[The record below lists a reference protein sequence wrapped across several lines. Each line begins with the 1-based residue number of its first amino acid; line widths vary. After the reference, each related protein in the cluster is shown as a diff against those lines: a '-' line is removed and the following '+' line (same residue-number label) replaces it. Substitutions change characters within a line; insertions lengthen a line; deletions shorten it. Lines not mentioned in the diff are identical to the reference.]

1 MSAMI
6 PRSSLFDDFFKDMAP
21 GFFVRPLHG
30 DPLPSPSQLRVD
42 VKETEGA
49 YEVTAEIP
57 GVDKKDIHVHVDG
70 NLVSLNAEIRQ
81 ADERKDGEK
90 VLRSERYFGSVAR
103 SFQLPADIDNSKAK
117 ARFDNGVLVLTLPKK
132 QGGSGGHRLSIE

>member
-70 NLVSLNAEIRQ
+70 NVVSLNAEIRQ

-90 VLRSERYFGSVAR
+90 VLRSERYYGAVSR
-103 SFQLPADIDNSKAK
+103 SFQLPVAMDESRTTAK
-117 ARFDNGVLVLTLPKK
+117 YEDGVLTLTLPK
-132 QGGSGGHRLSIE
+132 QAAPSSRRIAVE

>member
-70 NLVSLNAEIRQ
+70 NVVSLNAEIRQ

-90 VLRSERYFGSVAR
+90 VLRSERYYGAVSR
-103 SFQLPADIDNSKAK
+103 SFQLPVAVDESRTTAK
-117 ARFDNGVLVLTLPKK
+117 YEDGVLTLTLPK
-132 QGGSGGHRLSIE
+132 QAAPSSRRIAVE

>member
-90 VLRSERYFGSVAR
+90 VLRSERYYGAVSR
-103 SFQLPADIDNSKAK
+103 SFQLPVAVDESRTTAK
-117 ARFDNGVLVLTLPKK
+117 YEDGVLTLTLPK
-132 QGGSGGHRLSIE
+132 QAAPSSRRIAVE

>member
-90 VLRSERYFGSVAR
+90 VLRSERYYGAVSR
-103 SFQLPADIDNSKAK
+103 SFQLPVAMDESRTTAK
-117 ARFDNGVLVLTLPKK
+117 YEDGVLTLTLPK
-132 QGGSGGHRLSIE
+132 QAAPSSRRIAVE